1 MTHDGTNNVD
11 IDIINNDININN
23 ARTDDNCLDTLS
35 NSNDID
41 YINEKSIINETAILD
56 KNSNINIYRFKFT
69 PDFVDEL
76 YRFSKIHEY
85 DDRKD
90 FKEAWKIWLDD
101 NEFIVENEIRR
112 IQNLGYNGDIKDK
125 MFKSSRYYLRK
136 KSTEKKEPVKRR
148 SYVCVQKDL
157 LDAIDQHIKNNIH
170 NKSYKPS
177 DGFDDFCNNNID
189 LLKQEINILIRN
201 GFTDSEEIRK
211 KMKKTYKNRHFLI
224 SK

>member
-1 MTHDGTNNVD
+1 MG

-23 ARTDDNCLDTLS
+23 ARTYDNRMDTLS

-56 KNSNINIYRFKFT
+56 NNTNINIYRFKFT
-69 PDFVDEL
+69 HEFIDEL
-76 YRFSKIHEY
+76 YTFSKIHQY
-85 DDRKD
+85 DHRKD
-90 FKEAWKIWLDD
+90 FKEVWKIWLDD
-101 NEFIVENEIRR
+101 NECIVENEIRR

-136 KSTEKKEPVKRR
+136 KSTEKKEPVRR
-148 SYVCVQKDL
+148 RTYVSVQKDL